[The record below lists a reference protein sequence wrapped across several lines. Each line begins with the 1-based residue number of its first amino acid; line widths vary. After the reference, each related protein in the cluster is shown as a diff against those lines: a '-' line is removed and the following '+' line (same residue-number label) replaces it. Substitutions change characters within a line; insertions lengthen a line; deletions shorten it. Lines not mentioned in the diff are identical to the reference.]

1 MDEDAVEATAMSM
14 WRLSE
19 QLLSAPMP
27 YLAANLDTFVD
38 AYNNLGDIIRLGNMG
53 KHEEF
58 QE

>member
-1 MDEDAVEATAMSM
+1 MDEHAVEAVAMSM
-14 WRLSE
+14 WRSSE
-19 QLLSAPMP
+19 QLLSGPMQ

-38 AYNNLGDIIRLGNMG
+38 TYNNLGDIIRLGNMG